1 MKNKTLLILA
11 AGMGSRFGGP
21 KQLYPVGPNGE
32 FIMDYSIYSAI
43 KYGFNK
49 VVFVT
54 REELLDEFKS
64 TIGKR
69 LEGKVEVK
77 YALQKLDIIPDGFK
91 VPENREKPWGTAHA
105 IYCAKDY
112 INEDFAVITA
122 DDFYGDIAFKDL
134 SDGLDNDKYTV
145 IGYELA
151 DTLSPNGSVK
161 RGVVLSHDGIID
173 EVLES
178 VCTLDGDKV
187 LVEPLN
193 KSKEPRL
200 LPKNN
205 SVSML
210 MYGLKPDIFGI
221 IDSKMVSSFE
231 SNKDDLDTY
240 EFYIPD
246 ILSEEIASGRTI
258 LDVPTKS
265 RWFGLT
271 YKEDIDILSDYIK
284 EEIKNGVYP
293 ENLWK

>member
-11 AGMGSRFGGP
+11 AGVGSRFGGP
-21 KQLYPVGPNGE
+21 KQLYPLGPNGE

-69 LEGKVEVK
+69 LEGKVEVN

-145 IGYELA
+145 IGYELG

-178 VCTLDGDKV
+178 VCTLDGDNV

-193 KSKEPRL
+193 KSKGPRL

-240 EFYIPD
+240 EFFIPD

-265 RWFGLT
+265 KWFGLT

>member
-134 SDGLDNDKYTV
+134 SDSLDNDKYTV

-178 VCTLDGDKV
+178 VCTLDGDNV

-271 YKEDIDILSDYIK
+271 YKEDIDILSYYIK

>member
-69 LEGKVEVK
+69 LEGKIEVK

-178 VCTLDGDKV
+178 VCTLDGDNV

-193 KSKEPRL
+193 KSKETRL

>member
-1 MKNKTLLILA
+1 MDFISICDVLSK
-11 AGMGSRFGGP
+11 
-21 KQLYPVGPNGE
+21 VG
-32 FIMDYSIYSAI
+32 
-43 KYGFNK
+43 
-49 VVFVT
+49 
-54 REELLDEFKS
+54 L
-64 TIGKR
+64 
-69 LEGKVEVK
+69 
-77 YALQKLDIIPDGFK
+77 
-91 VPENREKPWGTAHA
+91 
-105 IYCAKDY
+105 CAKDY

-134 SDGLDNDKYTV
+134 SDGLDNDKYIV

-271 YKEDIDILSDYIK
+271 YKEDIDILSD
-284 EEIKNGVYP
+284 
-293 ENLWK
+293 

>member
-178 VCTLDGDKV
+178 VCTLDGDNV

-193 KSKEPRL
+193 KTKEQRL

-265 RWFGLT
+265 KWFGLT

>member
-134 SDGLDNDKYTV
+134 SDSLDNDKYTV
-145 IGYELA
+145 IGYKLA

-178 VCTLDGDKV
+178 VCTLDGDNV

-246 ILSEEIASGRTI
+246 ILSEEIASGKTI

>member
-122 DDFYGDIAFKDL
+122 DDFYGDIAFRDL
-134 SDGLDNDKYTV
+134 SDSLDNDKYTV

-178 VCTLDGDKV
+178 VCTLDGDNV

-246 ILSEEIASGRTI
+246 ILSEEIASGKTI

>member
-134 SDGLDNDKYTV
+134 SDGLDNDKYIV

>member
-134 SDGLDNDKYTV
+134 SNGLDNDKYTV

-265 RWFGLT
+265 KWFGLT

>member
-54 REELLDEFKS
+54 RKELLDEFKN

-69 LEGKVEVK
+69 IEGKVKVE
-77 YALQKLDIIPDGFK
+77 YALQSLNFIPKGFK
-91 VPENREKPWGTAHA
+91 VPEGREKPWGTAHA

-134 SDGLDNDKYTV
+134 SDALEKKEYSV
-145 IGYELA
+145 LGYALA
-151 DTLSPNGSVK
+151 ETLSLNGSVK
-161 RGVVLSHDGIID
+161 RGVVMSHDGIVD
-173 EVLES
+173 EVIES
-178 VCTLDGDKV
+178 VCTLEGDMVKI
-187 LVEPLN
+187 EPLN
-193 KSKEPRL
+193 TSKEPRL

-210 MYGLKPDIFGI
+210 IYGLKPDIFNV
-221 IDSKMVSSFE
+221 IDSKIVNAFE
-231 SNKDDLDTY
+231 TNKDNLDTY

-246 ILSEEIASGRTI
+246 ILTEEIEAGRTI
-258 LDVPTKS
+258 LDIPTKS
-265 RWFGLT
+265 KWFGLT
-271 YKEDIDILSDYIK
+271 YKEDIDILSNHIK
-284 EEIKNGVYP
+284 DEINSGVYP
-293 ENLWK
+293 NNLWE

>member
-134 SDGLDNDKYTV
+134 SNGLDNDKYIV

-265 RWFGLT
+265 KWFGLT

>member
-1 MKNKTLLILA
+1 
-11 AGMGSRFGGP
+11 MG
-21 KQLYPVGPNGE
+21 
-32 FIMDYSIYSAI
+32 
-43 KYGFNK
+43 
-49 VVFVT
+49 
-54 REELLDEFKS
+54 
-64 TIGKR
+64 
-69 LEGKVEVK
+69 
-77 YALQKLDIIPDGFK
+77 
-91 VPENREKPWGTAHA
+91 
-105 IYCAKDY
+105 
-112 INEDFAVITA
+112 
-122 DDFYGDIAFKDL
+122 
-134 SDGLDNDKYTV
+134 
-145 IGYELA
+145 
-151 DTLSPNGSVK
+151 
-161 RGVVLSHDGIID
+161 HDGIID

-265 RWFGLT
+265 KWFGLT

>member
-134 SDGLDNDKYTV
+134 SDSLDNDKYTV

-178 VCTLDGDKV
+178 VCTLDGDNV

-193 KSKEPRL
+193 KSKEQRL

-246 ILSEEIASGRTI
+246 ILSEEIVSGRTI

-271 YKEDIDILSDYIK
+271 YKEDIDILSNYIK

>member
-178 VCTLDGDKV
+178 VCTLDGDNV

-265 RWFGLT
+265 KWFGLT
-271 YKEDIDILSDYIK
+271 YKEDIDILSDYIN
-284 EEIKNGVYP
+284 EEIENGVYP

>member
-134 SDGLDNDKYTV
+134 SDSLDNDKYTV
-145 IGYELA
+145 IGYELG

-265 RWFGLT
+265 KWFGLT

>member
-32 FIMDYSIYSAI
+32 FIMDYSIYSAR

-49 VVFVT
+49 VVFLT
-54 REELLDEFKS
+54 RKELIEEFKN

-69 LEGKVEVK
+69 LEGQIKVE
-77 YALQKLDIIPDGFK
+77 YALQSLEVIPEGFK
-91 VPENREKPWGTAHA
+91 VPEEREKPWGTAHA

-122 DDFYGDIAFKDL
+122 DDFFGDEAFRDL
-134 SDGLDNDKYTV
+134 SDALDKDEYSV
-145 IGYELA
+145 IGYHLG
-151 DTLSPNGSVK
+151 DTLSLNGSVK
-161 RGVVLSHDGIID
+161 RGVVMSHNGIVD
-173 EVLES
+173 EVIES

-193 KSKEPRL
+193 KEKKSMRL
-200 LPKNN
+200 PLNN

-210 MYGLKPDIFGI
+210 MYGLKTDIFEI
-221 IDSKMVSSFE
+221 IDSKIVDAFTN
-231 SNKDDLDTY
+231 NKDNLDTF

-246 ILSEEIASGRTI
+246 ILTEEIKSGRKI
-258 LDVPTKS
+258 LDIPTDSK
-265 RWFGLT
+265 WLGLT
-271 YKEDIDILSDYIK
+271 YKEDIDLLKNHIK
-284 EEIKNGVYP
+284 ELIDNGIYP
-293 ENLWK
+293 NKLW

>member
-77 YALQKLDIIPDGFK
+77 CALQKLDIIPDGFK

-134 SDGLDNDKYTV
+134 SNSLDNDKYTV

-178 VCTLDGDKV
+178 VCTLDGDNV

-210 MYGLKPDIFGI
+210 MYGLKPDIFDI

>member
-265 RWFGLT
+265 KWFGLT